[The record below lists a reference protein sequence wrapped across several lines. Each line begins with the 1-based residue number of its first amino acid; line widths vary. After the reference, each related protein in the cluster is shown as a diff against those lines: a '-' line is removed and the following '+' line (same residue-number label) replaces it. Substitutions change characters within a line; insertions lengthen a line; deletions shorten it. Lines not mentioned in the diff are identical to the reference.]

1 MRSVFIAPSPL
12 EGYVFI
18 DSNESKM
25 LITND
30 TFAPSSLDESELEQ
44 VAFDTSVQ
52 SKINN
57 LLSKVLAAN
66 IEISTAMLNYE
77 GPEE

>member
-18 DSNESKM
+18 NSAGEKF

-30 TFAPSSLDESELEQ
+30 GFAVTEIETADLEQ
-44 VAFDTSVQ
+44 VSFDISVQ
-52 SKINN
+52 AIKDNA
-57 LLSKVLAAN
+57 LSVMNAASVE
-66 IEISTAMLNYE
+66 IEEAIANFE
-77 GPEE
+77 